1 MVVAGTT
8 SSVRSNSGGP
18 MPADERRTPR
28 VVASGKSR
36 TSTLRSPTPRTPRR
50 PSSSSVVTKA
60 PSAGRKDALPPEP
73 PSRRRRG
80 FLRRHAKGIA
90 LSLVLPPLILVS
102 AVLWYA
108 RSIPLPPDELSAQT
122 TFIYDANGVVLASL
136 NAGQDRTAVPLSR
149 VPKLTVDAI
158 LASEDHN
165 FYQHGGVDP
174 VGVGRALWADVRS
187 RGSLQGGS
195 TITQQYVKVT
205 YLGRER
211 TFNRKLRE
219 AILSVKLERRLTKD
233 QILERYLNVVYFGRG
248 AYGVQ
253 AAAQAYFGVDVDKLD
268 LAESAYLAGL
278 LRAPERA
285 DARRN
290 PVLALARRQRV
301 LDSMVRFEL
310 ITVAQRDTAVAVPL
324 AGAGGIVRTRQGPTS
339 TYEQRGAGAEFATD
353 VVRRQLIER
362 FGAARVFGG
371 GLRVRT
377 TLDLAKQEQARATLY
392 DDVLNRPGD
401 PDAAMVVLDHEGRVL
416 AMIGGRDWTK
426 SQVNLAVGRGF
437 GGIGRQGG
445 STFKPFVLAAAIREG
460 VAASS
465 TFDAPKQISIPG
477 ANADGTDWNVG
488 NYNDES
494 FGAKIDL
501 TRATALSVNTVF
513 AQLVTDP
520 RVGAK
525 RVVTMAKDLGITSP
539 LDAYPAI
546 ALGAEEVAPLEMA
559 DAYLTFARE
568 GMRVEPTLIT
578 EVRDAGGQVLLAYKQ
593 QRQQVL
599 TEDQA
604 AQINAVLQQV
614 VSHGTGVG
622 AQLSDGRQVAGKTG
636 TTQSSRDAWF
646 VGYTPQD
653 CCVVAIWMGYADSN
667 RPMTKV
673 HGRKVTGG
681 LFPAQV
687 FQKFMEASVVK
698 AGVKTGAFRPP
709 QVGDGGGESTL
720 PRRSGAKGPKATPA
734 SPSDTAVQVNR
745 PPVTG
750 VDGGSTG
757 AIGGGNPVSGSSSP
771 VDSAPAPVGVQA
783 PPNEVVDS
791 APPKQSPAS
800 G

>member
-1 MVVAGTT
+1 M
-8 SSVRSNSGGP
+8 
-18 MPADERRTPR
+18 
-28 VVASGKSR
+28 
-36 TSTLRSPTPRTPRR
+36 
-50 PSSSSVVTKA
+50 
-60 PSAGRKDALPPEP
+60 ALT
-73 PSRRRRG
+73 
-80 FLRRHAKGIA
+80 
-90 LSLVLPPLILVS
+90 LVLPPLVLVM

-108 RSIPLPPDELSAQT
+108 RGIPLPPDELSAQT
-122 TFIYDANGVVLASL
+122 TFVYDANGVVLASL

-149 VPKLTVDAI
+149 VPKVMVDAV

-211 TFNRKLRE
+211 TFKRKLRE

-253 AAAQAYFGVDVDKLD
+253 AAAQAYFGVDVDVLD

-301 LDSMVRFEL
+301 LDAMVRFEL
-310 ITVAQRDTAVAVPL
+310 ITAAERDVAVAVPL
-324 AGAGGIVRTRQGPTS
+324 TGAGGIVRTRQGPTS
-339 TYEQRGAGAEFATD
+339 TYEQPGAGAEYATD

-362 FGAARVFGG
+362 FGATRVFGG

-377 TLDLAKQEQARATLY
+377 TLDLAKQKQARATLY

-416 AMIGGRDWTK
+416 AMVGGRDWSK

-445 STFKPFVLAAAIREG
+445 STFKPFVLAAAIRDG
-460 VAASS
+460 VAVST
-465 TFDAPKQISIPG
+465 TFDAPRQISIPG
-477 ANADGTDWNVG
+477 ANGDGTDWNVG
-488 NYNDES
+488 NYNNES
-494 FGAKIDL
+494 FDTKIDL
-501 TRATALSVNTVF
+501 TQATALSVNTVF

-520 RVGAK
+520 RVGPQ

-539 LDAYPAI
+539 LEAYPAV

-578 EVRDAGGQVLLAYKQ
+578 EVSDAGGQVLFRYKQ

-599 TEDQA
+599 TGDQA

-614 VSHGTGVG
+614 VTNGTGVG

-681 LFPAQV
+681 VFPAEV
-687 FQKFMEASVVK
+687 FRRFMEASVVK
-698 AGVKTGAFRPP
+698 AGVETGEFRTPGP
-709 QVGDGGGESTL
+709 GVGGGASSV
-720 PRRSGAKGPKATPA
+720 PKRSGAKRPKATAA
-734 SPSDTAVQVNR
+734 SLPDTAVQVQR
-745 PPVTG
+745 PPITG
-750 VDGGSTG
+750 VGGTNSAGSADGTETNTGSG
-757 AIGGGNPVSGSSSP
+757 VPVE
-771 VDSAPAPVGVQA
+771 SAPAPVPVQA
-783 PPNEVVDS
+783 PPNAAVEPV
-791 APPKQSPAS
+791 APPDQSTVS

>member
-1 MVVAGTT
+1 MAVVGTT
-8 SSVRSNSGGP
+8 SSARSNSGGP

-36 TSTLRSPTPRTPRR
+36 TPAPRTPSR
-50 PSSSSVVTKA
+50 PHSSAVVTKA
-60 PSAGRKDALPPEP
+60 PTARRKDASPPELQP
-73 PSRRRRG
+73 RRRRG

-90 LSLVLPPLILVS
+90 LTLVLPPVMLVT

-108 RSIPLPPDELSAQT
+108 RSIPLPPDEISAQT

-136 NAGQDRTAVPLSR
+136 NAGEDRTAVPLSR
-149 VPKLTVDAI
+149 VPKVTVDAI

-174 VGVGRALWADVRS
+174 VGVARALWADVRS

-211 TFNRKLRE
+211 TFKRKLRE

-253 AAAQAYFGVDVDKLD
+253 AAAQAYFGVDVHALD

-310 ITVAQRDTAVAVPL
+310 ITVAQRDAAVAVPL
-324 AGAGGIVRTRQGPTS
+324 TGEGGIVRTRQGPTS
-339 TYEQRGAGAEFATD
+339 TYEQPGTGVEYATD
-353 VVRRQLIER
+353 VVRRELIER

-377 TLDLAKQEQARATLY
+377 TLDLAKQKKARATLY

-416 AMIGGRDWTK
+416 AMIGGRDWSK

-460 VAASS
+460 VAVST

-477 ANADGTDWNVG
+477 ANADSTDWNVG

-494 FGAKIDL
+494 FDTKIDL
-501 TRATALSVNTVF
+501 SRATALSVNTVF

-539 LDAYPAI
+539 LEAYPAV

-578 EVRDAGGQVLLAYKQ
+578 EVSDAGGQVLFRYKQ
-593 QRQQVL
+593 QRQRVL

-614 VSHGTGVG
+614 VTNGTGVG

-681 LFPAQV
+681 VFPAEV

-698 AGVKTGAFRPP
+698 AGVETGEFRPP
-709 QVGDGGGESTL
+709 SVGDGGGVSTL
-720 PRRSGAKGPKATPA
+720 PKRSGAKRPKAATSA
-734 SPSDTAVQVNR
+734 PSDTAVQVNR

-750 VDGGSTG
+750 VDGDSIGSVD
-757 AIGGGNPVSGSSSP
+757 AGNPDSGSSSP
-771 VDSAPAPVGVQA
+771 VDHPPAPVPAQA
-783 PPNEVVDS
+783 PPNAVVEPG
-791 APPKQSPAS
+791 APPDQPSVS

>member
-1 MVVAGTT
+1 
-8 SSVRSNSGGP
+8 
-18 MPADERRTPR
+18 MPADDRRTPR

-36 TSTLRSPTPRTPRR
+36 TPAPRSPRR
-50 PSSSSVVTKA
+50 PGSVAQPGSA
-60 PSAGRKDALPPEP
+60 PADRRKVAAVSAPKGKH
-73 PSRRRRG
+73 RRG
-80 FLRRHAKGIA
+80 FLRRHAKGMA
-90 LSLVLPPLILVS
+90 LTLVLPPLVLVM

-108 RSIPLPPDELSAQT
+108 RGIPLPPDELSAQT

-149 VPKLTVDAI
+149 VPKVMVDAV

-211 TFNRKLRE
+211 TFKRKLRE

-253 AAAQAYFGVDVDKLD
+253 AAAQAYFGVDVDALD

-301 LDSMVRFEL
+301 LDAMVRFEL
-310 ITVAQRDTAVAVPL
+310 ITAAERDVAVAVPL
-324 AGAGGIVRTRQGPTS
+324 TGAGGIVRTRQGPTS
-339 TYEQRGAGAEFATD
+339 TYEQPGAGAEYATD

-362 FGAARVFGG
+362 FGATRVFGG

-377 TLDLAKQEQARATLY
+377 TLDLAKQKQARGTLY

-416 AMIGGRDWTK
+416 AMIGGRDWLK

-445 STFKPFVLAAAIREG
+445 STFKPFVLAAAIRDG
-460 VAASS
+460 VAVST
-465 TFDAPKQISIPG
+465 TFDAPRQISIPG
-477 ANADGTDWNVG
+477 ANGDGTDWNVG
-488 NYNDES
+488 NYNNES
-494 FGAKIDL
+494 FDTKIDL
-501 TRATALSVNTVF
+501 TQATALSVNTVF

-520 RVGAK
+520 RVGPQ

-539 LDAYPAI
+539 LEAYPAV

-568 GMRVEPTLIT
+568 GVRVEPTLIT
-578 EVRDAGGQVLLAYKQ
+578 EVSDAGGQVLFRYKQ
-593 QRQQVL
+593 QRRQVL
-599 TEDQA
+599 TGDQA

-614 VSHGTGVG
+614 VTNGTGVG

-681 LFPAQV
+681 VFPAEV
-687 FQKFMEASVVK
+687 FRRFMEASVVK
-698 AGVKTGAFRPP
+698 AGVETGEFRTPGP
-709 QVGDGGGESTL
+709 GVEGGASSV
-720 PRRSGAKGPKATPA
+720 PKRSGAKRPKSTAA
-734 SPSDTAVQVNR
+734 SPPDTAVQVQR
-745 PPVTG
+745 PPITG
-750 VDGGSTG
+750 VGGTNSTG
-757 AIGGGNPVSGSSSP
+757 SADGAETNAGSGVPVE
-771 VDSAPAPVGVQA
+771 SAPAPVPVQA
-783 PPNEVVDS
+783 PPNAAVEPV
-791 APPKQSPAS
+791 APPDQSTVS